1 MSGILYIDACGG
13 VAGDMLAGAF
23 LDLGWP
29 FSELEKLVQALGLEG
44 VEVREVYLDHMGIA
58 CRRIEVIAP
67 PEQPFR
73 GVAQVKEILSC
84 LPEEVKGPAERVF
97 ERMSLAEGKVHGVS
111 PEEVHFHE
119 VGAVDAMVDVIA
131 TCGALAWLKPDQV
144 VCSPLPLGRGFV
156 DCAHGRLPLP
166 APAVLGLLEGAPVRS
181 WVEQEETV
189 TPTGAALVSTLA
201 HSFGDLPQ
209 MKIKS
214 SGTGGGERPSR
225 LSPNIVRVIWGE
237 GRILPEA
244 RQVVEITCHLD
255 DQTPEDLPMVLDRFM
270 KAGALDASAA
280 PLYMKKGRPGLR
292 VMVSCSPEKA
302 EEMAQLVLEQ
312 TTSLGVRITRTERR
326 CVPREIVT
334 VESPWGPA
342 RVKRTRVAGLWC
354 MHPEADDVLR
364 ISKETGLAPF
374 MVRQG
379 IISALERQEQKA

>member
-1 MSGILYIDACGG
+1 
-13 VAGDMLAGAF
+13 V
-23 LDLGWP
+23 
-29 FSELEKLVQALGLEG
+29 K
-44 VEVREVYLDHMGIA
+44 EVSLHQLGIA

-67 PEQPFR
+67 TDQPFR
-73 GVAQVKEILSC
+73 GLAQVREILRN
-84 LPEEVKGPAERVF
+84 LPEEVVKPALRVF
-97 ERMSLAEGKVHGVS
+97 ERMALVEGKVHGIP

-119 VGAVDAMVDVIA
+119 MGAVDAMVDVIA
-131 TCGALAWLKPDQV
+131 TAGALAWLKPDQI

-166 APAVLGLLEGAPVRS
+166 APAVLGLLEGVPVKA
-181 WVEQEETV
+181 WPEQEETV

-201 HSFGDLPQ
+201 DGFGDLPQ
-209 MKIKS
+209 LKIKN

-225 LSPNIVRVIWGE
+225 LSPNIVRLIWGE
-237 GRILPEA
+237 GQILPEA

-292 VMVSCSPEKA
+292 LMVSCSPDKA

-312 TTSLGVRITRTERR
+312 TTSLGVRLTRTERR
-326 CVPREIVT
+326 CVPREIV
-334 VESPWGPA
+334 VVQSPWGEA
-342 RVKRTRVAGLWC
+342 RVKRTWVRGMWR

-364 ISKETGLAPF
+364 ISQETGMAPF

-379 IISALERQEQKA
+379 IISALERTEEKA

>member
-1 MSGILYIDACGG
+1 
-13 VAGDMLAGAF
+13 MLAGAF

-44 VEVREVYLDHMGIA
+44 VEVKEVSLHQLGIA

-67 PEQPFR
+67 TDQPFR
-73 GVAQVKEILSC
+73 GLAQVREILRN
-84 LPEEVKGPAERVF
+84 LPEEVVKPALRVF
-97 ERMSLAEGKVHGVS
+97 ERMALVEGKVHGIP

-119 VGAVDAMVDVIA
+119 MGAVDAMVDVIA
-131 TCGALAWLKPDQV
+131 TAGALAWLKPDQI

-166 APAVLGLLEGAPVRS
+166 APAVLGLLEGVPVKA
-181 WVEQEETV
+181 WPEQEETV

-201 HSFGDLPQ
+201 DGFGDLPQ
-209 MKIKS
+209 LKIKN

-225 LSPNIVRVIWGE
+225 LSPNIVRLIWGE
-237 GRILPEA
+237 GQILPEA

-292 VMVSCSPEKA
+292 LMVSCSPDKA

-312 TTSLGVRITRTERR
+312 TTSLGVRLTRTERR
-326 CVPREIVT
+326 CVPREIV
-334 VESPWGPA
+334 VVQSPWGEA
-342 RVKRTRVAGLWC
+342 RVKRTWVRGMWR

-364 ISKETGLAPF
+364 ISQETGMAPF

-379 IISALERQEQKA
+379 IISALERTEEKA